1 MTSLLAPAG
10 TLPSATRNHPV
21 LAIAAMA
28 IGGFAIG
35 TTEFASMGL
44 LPEIADGV
52 GISIPAAGHL
62 ISAYALGVVV
72 GAPLIA
78 GLAAQV
84 SRRRLLLVLMAVF
97 TLGNAA
103 TALATGYGAL
113 LAARFLSGLPHGAYL
128 RRRHR
133 SLPRPWCRPTGGPGP
148 SPP

>member
-1 MTSLLAPAG
+1 MTSLLAPAR
-10 TLPSATRNHPV
+10 PDSSAARNHPL
-21 LAIAAMA
+21 LAIVAMA

-44 LPEIADGV
+44 LPQIADGV
-52 GISIPAAGHL
+52 GITIPTAGHL

-78 GLAAQV
+78 GLAAKV

-103 TALATGYGAL
+103 TALTTSYSGL
-113 LAARFLSGLPHGAYL
+113 LAARFLSGLPHGAYFGVA
-128 RRRHR
+128 
-133 SLPRPWCRPTGGPGP
+133 SVSPRPWCRPSGGPAP
-148 SPP
+148 SPR